1 MKVGG
6 KRLISNFEAE
16 QAVIGSIV
24 LDPEKVMPVL
34 LMDIQSDYFTC
45 PEYRTLFEA
54 CKSLYGNSKA
64 IDAVSLLSIVGSE
77 YKEIVLRAAESV
89 PTLKNVKVYSELIK
103 NAYRRRE
110 AQKKAFEVTCL
121 IEESAEIDEISKV
134 TSELQEILIADTVSS
149 ECNAVDG
156 YISFLE
162 RSERPKKYITTGLYT
177 VNKYTYISHGDY
189 IIVGGRP
196 SAGKT
201 ALTLQ
206 MMLRMAEKETVVY
219 FSLETNK
226 EKIFDR
232 LICNFCEIPF
242 ADIKNGAMASYYEK
256 INDDFPRFKA
266 LDLHVV
272 EASGWTVEQI
282 KSKALQ
288 LKATV
293 IMIDYLSLIQGNGNS
308 TYEKVSNISI
318 ALHTMAQ
325 RTKIAVIA
333 LSQLSREGK
342 NAPDMTSLRESG
354 QIEQDADCIL
364 LLHTVEQDNPHSDRE
379 LIIAKNKEG
388 QTGKIPLTF
397 KGEYQKFYCKETRY

>member
-1 MKVGG
+1 MKAGG

-54 CKSLYGNSKA
+54 CKSLYGDSKA

-77 YKEIVLRAAESV
+77 CKEIVLRAAESV

-162 RSERPKKYITTGLYT
+162 RSEKPKKYITTGLYT

-242 ADIKNGAMASYYEK
+242 ADIKNGEMARYYKK

-364 LLHTVEQDNPHSDRE
+364 LLHTVEPDNPHSDRE

>member
-1 MKVGG
+1 MA
-6 KRLISNFEAE
+6 R
-16 QAVIGSIV
+16 
-24 LDPEKVMPVL
+24 
-34 LMDIQSDYFTC
+34 Y
-45 PEYRTLFEA
+45 
-54 CKSLYGNSKA
+54 
-64 IDAVSLLSIVGSE
+64 
-77 YKEIVLRAAESV
+77 YK
-89 PTLKNVKVYSELIK
+89 
-103 NAYRRRE
+103 
-110 AQKKAFEVTCL
+110 
-121 IEESAEIDEISKV
+121 
-134 TSELQEILIADTVSS
+134 
-149 ECNAVDG
+149 
-156 YISFLE
+156 
-162 RSERPKKYITTGLYT
+162 
-177 VNKYTYISHGDY
+177 
-189 IIVGGRP
+189 
-196 SAGKT
+196 
-201 ALTLQ
+201 
-206 MMLRMAEKETVVY
+206 
-219 FSLETNK
+219 
-226 EKIFDR
+226 
-232 LICNFCEIPF
+232 
-242 ADIKNGAMASYYEK
+242 K

-364 LLHTVEQDNPHSDRE
+364 LLHTVEPDNPHSDRE